1 MIAIVVIEKRGAYVV
16 MGEVFERFIT
26 ESPLTVMLRVLL
38 EQSLPALE
46 VDQLFEDYAQRQYHR
61 ELLFSSV
68 VNLMSLVVC
77 GISASVNAAY
87 QSKTKGMGVSIQSV
101 YNKLNGLEPPIIE
114 ALVRHGVSKAQPLI
128 EELDGRLPALL
139 PGYQVKIIDGNHLAA
154 TEHRLEVLR
163 DIGSGALPGQALVIL
178 DPALMLATNVFS
190 CEDGHA
196 QERSLL
202 PRVLATVEANDLWIA
217 DRNFCTLSFL
227 FGIHARSGSFV
238 IRQHGNLPWQPLSEL
253 VAQGRNETGRVWE
266 QSVRLTLNQT
276 LTLRLRRVVI
286 RLNQPTRDGATEIA
300 ILTNLPERE
309 AGALKIASLYQKR
322 WRVERLF
329 QVLDQCFRG
338 EINTLAYP
346 RAALF
351 GFCMAL
357 ICYNLLAILKAAM
370 RTVHGADKI
379 EAGISHYYLADEIRR
394 VHDGMMIAI
403 PTNQWQPLAQLD
415 PPDTAQ
421 LLKHLAACMALSK
434 FRSHPR
440 GEKKKKTKPKYDKQK
455 PHVSTARLL
464 AEAKENKKAP

>member
-1 MIAIVVIEKRGAYVV
+1 MIL
-16 MGEVFERFIT
+16 GEVFERFVS

-38 EQSLPALE
+38 EQSLPSSE
-46 VDQLFEDYAQRQYHR
+46 VDELFEHHAQRQYHR
-61 ELLFSSV
+61 ELLFSTV

-87 QSKTKGMGVSIQSV
+87 QSKTKGIGVSIQSV

-114 ALVRHGVSKAQPLI
+114 ALVRHGVSKAQTLI
-128 EELDGRLPALL
+128 DELGGRLPALA
-139 PGYQVKIIDGNHLAA
+139 PGYRVKILDGNHLAA
-154 TEHRLEVLR
+154 TERRLGVLR
-163 DIGSGALPGQALVIL
+163 DVGSAPLPGQALVIL
-178 DPALMLATNVFS
+178 DPALMLAIEVFA

-202 PRVLATVEANDLWIA
+202 RRVLATVKPGDLWIA
-217 DRNFCTLSFL
+217 DRNFCTLGFL
-227 FGIHARSGSFV
+227 FGVHARQGAFV
-238 IRQHGNLPWQPLSEL
+238 IRQHGNLPWKALDEL
-253 VAQGRNETGRVWE
+253 VLKGHNETGSVWE
-266 QSVRLTLNQT
+266 QSIQVTLNQT
-276 LTLRLRRVVI
+276 LKLTLRRVVV
-286 RLNQPTRDGATEIA
+286 RLKHPTRDGDLEIA
-300 ILTNLPERE
+300 IVSNLPLSD
-309 AGALKIASLYQKR
+309 ASAVKIATLYQKR

-357 ICYNLLAILKAAM
+357 ICYNLLAVLKAAM

-403 PTNQWQPLAQLD
+403 PPSHWLPFAQID
-415 PPDTAQ
+415 SPATAS
-421 LLKHLAACMALSK
+421 LLKHLAAQMELSK

-440 GEKKKKTKPKYDKQK
+440 GEKKRKKKPKYQKKK

-464 AEAKENKKAP
+464 AKAKEDKKAP

>member
-1 MIAIVVIEKRGAYVV
+1 
-16 MGEVFERFIT
+16 MGEVFERFIS

-38 EQSLPALE
+38 EQSLPASE

-61 ELLFSSV
+61 ELLFSTI

-87 QSKTKGMGVSIQSV
+87 QSKTKGIGVSIQSV
-101 YNKLNGLEPPIIE
+101 YNKLNGLEPPIVE
-114 ALVRHGVSKAQPLI
+114 ALVRHSVSKAKPLI
-128 EELDGRLPALL
+128 DELDGRLPALL
-139 PGYQVKIIDGNHLAA
+139 PDYQVKILDGNHLAA

-163 DIGSGALPGQALVIL
+163 DIGSGPLPGQALVIL
-178 DPALMLATNVFS
+178 DPTLMLATDVFT

-202 PRVLATVEANDLWIA
+202 GRVLATVNSNDLWIA
-217 DRNFCTLSFL
+217 DRNFCTLGFL
-227 FGIHARSGSFV
+227 FSIRARGGSFV

-253 VAQGRNETGRVWE
+253 VSQGSNETGSVWE
-266 QSVRLTLNQT
+266 QSVQLTLNQT
-276 LTLRLRRVVI
+276 LTLTLHRVVI
-286 RLNQPTRDGATEIA
+286 QLKQPTRDGVLEIA
-300 ILTNLPERE
+300 ILTNLPEQD
-309 AGALKIASLYQKR
+309 AAALKIASLYQKR
-322 WRVERLF
+322 WRIERLF

-357 ICYNLLAILKAAM
+357 ICYNLLAVLKAAM

-403 PTNQWQPLAQLD
+403 PVNQWQPLAQLD
-415 PPDTAQ
+415 LPDTAQ
-421 LLKHLAACMALSK
+421 FLRQLAARMELSK

-440 GEKKKKTKPKYDKQK
+440 GEKKKKAKPKYDKQR

-464 AEAKENKKAP
+464 AEAKANKKAP

>member
-1 MIAIVVIEKRGAYVV
+1 M

-38 EQSLPALE
+38 EQSLPSSE

-61 ELLFSSV
+61 DLLFSSI

-87 QSKTKGMGVSIQSV
+87 QSKAKGIGVSIQSV

-128 EELDGRLPALL
+128 DELDGRLPALL
-139 PGYQVKIIDGNHLAA
+139 PGYRVKILDGNHLAA
-154 TEHRLEVLR
+154 TEHRLGVLR
-163 DIGSGALPGQALVIL
+163 EVASAPLPGQALVIL
-178 DPALMLATNVFS
+178 DPALMLAIDVFS

-196 QERSLL
+196 QERSLFI
-202 PRVLATVEANDLWIA
+202 RVLTTVQANDLWIA
-217 DRNFCTLSFL
+217 DRNFCTLGFL
-227 FGIHARSGSFV
+227 FGIHARRGSFV
-238 IRQHGNLPWQPLSEL
+238 IRQHGNLPWQALDEL
-253 VAQGRNETGRVWE
+253 VLQGHNETGSVWE
-266 QSVRLTLNQT
+266 QTVQLTLNQALT
-276 LTLRLRRVVI
+276 LTLRRVVI
-286 RLNQPTRDGATEIA
+286 RLKQPTRDGDLEIA
-300 ILTNLPERE
+300 ILTNLPSSE
-309 AGALKIASLYQKR
+309 ATALKVASLYQKR

-357 ICYNLLAILKAAM
+357 ICYNLLAVLKAAM
-370 RTVHGADKI
+370 RSVHGTDKI

-403 PTNQWQPLAQLD
+403 PARQWQPLAQLD
-415 PPDTAQ
+415 VPDTTR
-421 LLKHLAACMALSK
+421 LLKQLAAHIELSK

-440 GEKKKKTKPKYDKQK
+440 GTKKKKTKPKYDKLK

>member
-1 MIAIVVIEKRGAYVV
+1 M
-16 MGEVFERFIT
+16 MMTEVFGRFIT

-38 EQSLPALE
+38 EQSLPSSE

-61 ELLFSSV
+61 DLLFSTV

-87 QSKTKGMGVSIQSV
+87 QSKAKGIGVSIQSV

-128 EELDGRLPALL
+128 DELDGRLPALL
-139 PGYQVKIIDGNHLAA
+139 PGYRVKILDGNHLAA
-154 TEHRLEVLR
+154 TERRLGVLR
-163 DIGSGALPGQALVIL
+163 DVGSAPLPGQALVIL
-178 DPALMLATNVFS
+178 DPALMLATDVFS

-202 PRVLATVEANDLWIA
+202 ARVLATVEANDLWIA
-217 DRNFCTLSFL
+217 DRNFCTLGFL
-227 FGIHARSGSFV
+227 FGIHTRGGRFV
-238 IRQHGNLPWQPLSEL
+238 IRQHGNLPWHSLTEL
-253 VAQGRNETGRVWE
+253 ALQGRNETGNVWE
-266 QSVRLTLNQT
+266 QSVQLTLNQT
-276 LTLRLRRVVI
+276 LTLKLRRVVI
-286 RLNQPTRDGATEIA
+286 RLKQPTRDGVLEIA
-300 ILTNLPERE
+300 ILTNLPSCD
-309 AGALKIASLYQKR
+309 AAALKIASLYQKR
-322 WRVERLF
+322 WRIERLF

-357 ICYNLLAILKAAM
+357 ICYNLLAVLKAAM

-403 PTNQWQPLAQLD
+403 PASQWRPLAQMNL
-415 PPDTAQ
+415 PDTTR
-421 LLKHLAACMALSK
+421 LLKQLAAHIELSK

-440 GEKKKKTKPKYDKQK
+440 GEKKKKPKPKYDKQK

>member
-1 MIAIVVIEKRGAYVV
+1 
-16 MGEVFERFIT
+16 
-26 ESPLTVMLRVLL
+26 MLRVLL
-38 EQSLPALE
+38 EQSLPSSE

-61 ELLFSSV
+61 ELLFSTV

-87 QSKTKGMGVSIQSV
+87 QSKARGIGVSIQSV

-114 ALVRHGVSKAQPLI
+114 ALVRHGVSKAQLLI
-128 EELDGRLPALL
+128 DDLDGRLPALL
-139 PGYQVKIIDGNHLAA
+139 AGYQVKILDGNHLAA
-154 TEHRLEVLR
+154 TERRLGVLH
-163 DIGSGALPGQALVIL
+163 DVGSAPLPGQALVIL
-178 DPALMLATNVFS
+178 EPALMLATDVFS

-202 PRVLATVEANDLWIA
+202 ARVLATVEVNDLWIA
-217 DRNFCTLSFL
+217 DRNFCTLGFL
-227 FGIHARSGSFV
+227 FGIHARGGSFV
-238 IRQHGNLPWQPLSEL
+238 IRQHGNLPWQPLNEL
-253 VAQGRNETGRVWE
+253 AWQGRNETGSVWE
-266 QSVRLTLNQT
+266 QSVQLTLHQT
-276 LTLRLRRVVI
+276 LMLTLRRVVI
-286 RLNQPTRDGATEIA
+286 RLKQPTRDGVLEIA
-300 ILTNLPERE
+300 ILTNLPSRD
-309 AGALKIASLYQKR
+309 AAALKIASLYQKR
-322 WRVERLF
+322 WRIERLF

-357 ICYNLLAILKAAM
+357 ICYNLLAVLKAAM

-403 PTNQWQPLAQLD
+403 PSSQWQPLAQLD
-415 PPDTAQ
+415 VPETTR
-421 LLKHLAACMALSK
+421 LLKQLAAHMELSK

-464 AEAKENKKAP
+464 AEAKENKKSP